1 MTKRDVINKVI
12 NHEQP
17 PYVPWAFKF
26 TIEAR
31 QKLDDYWGKDNF
43 EEKLENHMLF
53 LGNDYGFFED
63 LGNNCFKDYFGVV
76 WDRTIDKDIGNIK
89 NVTLT
94 TPKDLDNYQFPD
106 PTANVMFE
114 DIDSQIAKYPD
125 RYRLFQ
131 VGFSLYERAWT
142 LRGIANLLMDFIK
155 HPDFVRDL
163 FRKIADYNIAQI
175 KQALTYDIDGIY
187 FGDDWGQQKG
197 LIMGPKLWKAFIYP
211 ELKRMYDVVK
221 ASGKRVF
228 IHSCGDVD
236 ELFDDLI
243 GIGLDC
249 FNPFQPEVMD
259 VFEISNNYHKK
270 LSFWG
275 GLSTQQTLP
284 YGTPDEVI
292 KETEALIQMG
302 KKGNYILAP
311 SHNIESDVSLE
322 NMLAAIETVQKQPEW
337 LNLKSS

>member
-1 MTKRDVINKVI
+1 MMTKREIIKKVI

-31 QKLDDYWGKDNF
+31 QKLEAHWGKNNF
-43 EEKLENHMLF
+43 EEKLDNHVLF

-63 LGNNCFKDYFGVV
+63 LGNNCFRDYFGVV

-89 NVTLT
+89 NEILT
-94 TPKDLDNYQFPD
+94 TPNDLDTYQFPD
-106 PTANVMFE
+106 PAANIMFE

-131 VGFSLYERAWT
+131 LGFSLYERAWT
-142 LRGIANLLMDFIK
+142 LRGIANLLKDFIMY
-155 HPDFVRDL
+155 PSFVREL
-163 FRKIADYNIAQI
+163 FRKIVDYNIAQI
-175 KQALTYDIDGIY
+175 KQALTYDIDGVY

-197 LIMGPKLWKAFIYP
+197 LIMGPKLWKTFIYP

-221 ASGKRVF
+221 QAGKKVF

-243 GIGLDC
+243 DIGLDC

-259 VFEISNNYHKK
+259 VFEISKNYHGK

-284 YGTPDEVI
+284 YGTPDDVV

-322 NMLAAIETVQKQPEW
+322 NMLAAIDTVQKQPGIV
-337 LNLKSS
+337 